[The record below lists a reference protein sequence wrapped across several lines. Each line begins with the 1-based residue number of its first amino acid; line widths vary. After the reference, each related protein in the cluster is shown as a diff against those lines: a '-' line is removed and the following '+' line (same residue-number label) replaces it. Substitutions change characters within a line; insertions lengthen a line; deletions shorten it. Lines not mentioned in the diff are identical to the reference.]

1 MRVEIYENESVS
13 PGSNTTW
20 EMDVHVKL
28 GHTSNYSDYK
38 TAGHAIDHLVSL
50 FPEERLD
57 VIVYTLA
64 NHKKLMGD
72 E

>member
-13 PGSNTTW
+13 SGSNNTW

-50 FPEERLD
+50 YSEERLD
-57 VIVYTLA
+57 VVIYTLA
-64 NHKKLMGD
+64 NHNKLMGD